1 MRIHSNVLT
10 YQDVY
15 DAARHAKAHLDTAS
29 QHGSRSRSHAFE
41 VKLRGLSRRRPN
53 FYNGDGQYAATWDQ
67 WGVFF
72 GLLFE
77 ADPDM
82 LIDGKEDLDAFGY
95 RTGWRFDNPTEF
107 EHPLD
112 HDHRFRYAGTPR
124 EQECKCGAVQR
135 W

>member
-10 YQDVY
+10 YADVI
-15 DAARHAKAHLDTAS
+15 DAARQAKANPDTAS

-77 ADPDM
+77 VDPDM

-95 RTGWRFDNPTEF
+95 RTDWRFDYPAEF

-112 HDHRFRYAGTPR
+112 HDHHFRYAGTPCA
-124 EQECKCGAVQR
+124 QECKCGAVQR